1 MKKTILQAFILL
13 SLAAGIY
20 LLVSRVNWMKLFRI
34 EKMTDALN
42 FTQDLRNVY
51 QRRFVTMVSENPDC
65 TNLLGVSEANT
76 DYNWKKR
83 RT

>member
-1 MKKTILQAFILL
+1 MFKVYWTDHQD
-13 SLAAGIY
+13 
-20 LLVSRVNWMKLFRI
+20 VSYGKQF

-42 FTQDLRNVY
+42 FTQELRNVH

-65 TNLLGVSEANT
+65 TNLLGVSEANA